1 MKIFKFLINLSQVV
15 FYYLI
20 LFAIGVVNVFISI
33 AMVTRSNNALNN
45 NREQQ
50 PDSERMMVDPAN

>member
-20 LFAIGVVNVFISI
+20 LFAIGVANVFIFI
-33 AMVTRSNNALNN
+33 AGVTNSDNAGSSD
-45 NREQQ
+45 REQQ
-50 PDSERMMVDPAN
+50 PDNERMMVDPAN